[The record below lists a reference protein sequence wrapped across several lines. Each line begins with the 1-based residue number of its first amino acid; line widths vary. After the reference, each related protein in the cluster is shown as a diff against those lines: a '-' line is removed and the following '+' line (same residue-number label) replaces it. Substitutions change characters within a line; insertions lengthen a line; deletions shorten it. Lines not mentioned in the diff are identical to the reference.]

1 MFIDTHT
8 QMLLCNTKNSAMK
21 KKINLPFSD
30 DELWDV
36 LRSIGVVQTRYTFDQ
51 LAYNEPEE
59 EVEDEEYDVRGLFDE
74 GKWKVESIKS
84 DYLPSDSDKYIGDPF
99 GANELIEKIEL
110 LDDSQSDLLDALL
123 KDGYDLESAVTMTD
137 DGDADFYPNTTL
149 KDLAQVFNDEGLLKE
164 EFLLEHI
171 DWEGVAR
178 DLSFDGYRE
187 VAGGVLCVP

>member
-8 QMLLCNTKNSAMK
+8 KMLLCNTENSAMK
-21 KKINLPFSD
+21 KEINLPFSD
-30 DELWDV
+30 DELEAV

-51 LAYNEPEE
+51 LVYNEPEE

-74 GKWKVESIKS
+74 RKWKVESIKS
-84 DYLPSDSDKYIGDPF
+84 DYIPSDSDKYIGDPF
-99 GANELIEKIEL
+99 GANELIEEIES
-110 LDDSQSDLLDALL
+110 LDKSQSDLLDALL
-123 KDGYDLESAVTMTD
+123 QDGYDLENAVTMTD
-137 DGDADFYPNTTL
+137 KGDADFYPNTTL
-149 KDLAQVFNDEGLLKE
+149 EDLAQEFNDEGLLTE

-187 VAGGVLCVP
+187 VAGGVLRVP